1 MCRRSVNLHAN
12 KKLKIGNNIIA
23 VIAVIMVRNG
33 KQKLEFERRNKNLW
47 SWLVVMTQIV
57 RY

>member
-33 KQKLEFERRNKNLW
+33 KQKLEFERRNKNL
-47 SWLVVMTQIV
+47 
-57 RY
+57 